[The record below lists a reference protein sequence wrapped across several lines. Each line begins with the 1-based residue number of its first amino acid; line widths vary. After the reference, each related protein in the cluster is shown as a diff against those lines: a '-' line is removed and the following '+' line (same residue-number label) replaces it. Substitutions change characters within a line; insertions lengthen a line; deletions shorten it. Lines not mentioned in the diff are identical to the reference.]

1 MYVALLKS
9 TLAGKVFAVDVA
21 FVGKESQA
29 PPSTAR
35 ERRSSGGAKSGCVPH
50 AAPLAL
56 DPSDQPSAVTDE
68 MLPAVADGGGGR
80 KVPFPRWDGRPE
92 GKGPNHPWV
101 RLAPPGPCPLA
112 SAL

>member
-68 MLPAVADGGGGR
+68 MLPAVADGGGGGGGG
-80 KVPFPRWDGRPE
+80 KCLSLGGTADPRAR
-92 GKGPNHPWV
+92 
-101 RLAPPGPCPLA
+101 APTTPGLG
-112 SAL
+112 

>member
-68 MLPAVADGGGGR
+68 MLPAVADGGGGGGAESA
-80 KVPFPRWDGRPE
+80 FPSVGRQTR
-92 GKGPNHPWV
+92 GQGPQ
-101 RLAPPGPCPLA
+101 PPLG
-112 SAL
+112 